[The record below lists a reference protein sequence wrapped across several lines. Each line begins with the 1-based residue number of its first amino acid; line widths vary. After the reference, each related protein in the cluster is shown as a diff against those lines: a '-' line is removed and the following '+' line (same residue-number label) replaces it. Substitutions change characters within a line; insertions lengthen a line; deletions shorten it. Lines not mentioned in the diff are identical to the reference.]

1 MQFFRKLEWPLLY
14 THSTDWLPRLPFAM
28 FNPALFG
35 KELRILRTS
44 SEEFSELGPVVALVR
59 GKEALPV
66 GVGELSS

>member
-1 MQFFRKLEWPLLY
+1 
-14 THSTDWLPRLPFAM
+14 M

-44 SEEFSELGPVVALVR
+44 SEEFSEFGPVVALVR